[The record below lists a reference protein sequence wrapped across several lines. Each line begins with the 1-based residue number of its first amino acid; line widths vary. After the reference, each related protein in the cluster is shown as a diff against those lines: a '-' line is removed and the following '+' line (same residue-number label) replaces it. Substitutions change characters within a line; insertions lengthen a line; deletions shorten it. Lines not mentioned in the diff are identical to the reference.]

1 MITQTADRLELS
13 GQRKGFALAGALLAM
28 VVVGA
33 LITGSFFAA
42 SQENAIGLSSRY
54 NDQALYTAE
63 YGLNQALEEVSILTL
78 RNMTADIVL
87 PQKQAIVN
95 GQVIGTADVRVHAF
109 GPNRLFIS
117 RGVALSGDPRY
128 SGGTRVLGLV
138 THTQLVGFP
147 TDRAIQV
154 LGGLSAKGTSLI
166 SGRDTFPNGP
176 GQSQWSNCNKNSGTF
191 SVAAPDT
198 TPSKITTQG
207 SAHIDGQMLQDPSLT
222 AADFLNYGGGVD
234 YNYLTS
240 RATKIYNAGAAPNRP
255 LPSAVG
261 GVCNTLDSSN
271 WGEPGPPSG
280 TTGLVPECTNYFPV
294 IWIQGAGSTIINANG
309 RGQGI
314 LLVDGDLDV
323 AGGFEFW
330 GVVIVKGMI
339 KSSGNGGHLNGT
351 VMSLTSGDL
360 DYTDT
365 LVGNSVIE
373 LSSCAVERAA
383 ANIPGYNVA
392 IPIRAHSFIDMTA
405 AGAGF

>member
-1 MITQTADRLELS
+1 MATQNSSLELS
-13 GQRKGFALAGALLAM
+13 SQRKGFALAGALLAM

-63 YGLNQALEEVSILTL
+63 YGLNQALEEINILTL
-78 RNMTADIVL
+78 RNMTTDIVL

-117 RGVALSGDPRY
+117 KGVAVSGDTRY
-128 SGGTRVLGLV
+128 TGGARVLGLV
-138 THTQLVGFP
+138 THMQLVGFP
-147 TDRAIQV
+147 TDRAMQV
-154 LGGLSAKGTSLI
+154 LGGVTAKGTSLI
-166 SGRDTFPNGP
+166 SGRDTFPQGTA
-176 GQSQWSNCNKNSGTF
+176 QSQWSTCGMNTGTY
-191 SVAAPDT
+191 SIAAPDT
-198 TPSKITTQG
+198 SPSKVTTQG
-207 SAHIDGQMLQDPSLT
+207 SARIDGQMLQDPSLDT
-222 AADFLNYGGGVD
+222 TKFLNYGGGVD
-234 YNYLTS
+234 YNYLTT
-240 RATKIYNAGAAPNRP
+240 RATKIYTAGNAPNQP
-255 LPSAVG
+255 LPSVTAA

-271 WGEPGPPSG
+271 WGEPGPAG
-280 TTGLVPECTNYFPV
+280 GAGGVVPECTNYFPV
-294 IWIQGAGSTIINANG
+294 IWIQGAGSTTINAAG

-314 LLVDGDLDV
+314 LLVDGDLTV

-330 GVVIVKGMI
+330 GVIIVKGLI

-351 VMSLTSGDL
+351 VMSLTAGDI

-365 LVGNSVIE
+365 FVGNSVIE

-392 IPIRAHSFIDMTA
+392 IPLRAHSFIDLTA